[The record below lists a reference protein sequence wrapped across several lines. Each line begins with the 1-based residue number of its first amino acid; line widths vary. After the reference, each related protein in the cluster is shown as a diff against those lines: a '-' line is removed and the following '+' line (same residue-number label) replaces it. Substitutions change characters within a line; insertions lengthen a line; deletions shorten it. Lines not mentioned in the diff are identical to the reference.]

1 MIINFKC
8 QEGRNL
14 ILIAHFNLL
23 RSAFLKIPN
32 ISFLFYKSCI
42 YIIWARSRFYMFISA
57 PQIAQIFLIS
67 CVLFRIVAAVVLSAA
82 NSQTLLL
89 L

>member
-1 MIINFKC
+1 
-8 QEGRNL
+8 
-14 ILIAHFNLL
+14 
-23 RSAFLKIPN
+23 
-32 ISFLFYKSCI
+32 
-42 YIIWARSRFYMFISA
+42 MFISA